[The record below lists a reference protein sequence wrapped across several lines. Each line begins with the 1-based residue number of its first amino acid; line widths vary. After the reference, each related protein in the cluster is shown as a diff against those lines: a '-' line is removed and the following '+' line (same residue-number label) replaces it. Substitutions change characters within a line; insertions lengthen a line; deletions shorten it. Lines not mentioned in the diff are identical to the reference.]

1 MNCPRGRPRYYHSR
15 QLMPRWRVC
24 DLLRI
29 GETAQA
35 PFQFGARFFAAPRF
49 TPFLKNRRLISNDI
63 AMTTSITYDDKTV
76 RRFMAASIFWGLVG
90 MLVGV
95 LAATQLSWWQ
105 MNGKFLEA
113 ITFGLFKEEGLSLIT
128 FGRIRP
134 LHTNAVI
141 FAFVGNMVFAGVY
154 YSTQRLCKCRTA
166 SKFLSNLHFWGWQ
179 LIIVGAAI
187 TLPAGL
193 TRGKEYAELIWPLNI
208 GVVVIWVTFG
218 INFFWTLAKRNE
230 RSLYVSLW
238 FYIATII
245 TIAMLYVVNHLSIP
259 TSWTHSYPIFGG
271 VQDALVQ
278 WWYGHNA
285 VAFFLTTPILG
296 IMYYFIPKAAERP
309 VYSYRLSIIHFWA
322 LVFIYIWAGPH
333 HLLNTSLPAWI
344 QSLGM
349 LFSIMLWAPS
359 WAGMLNG
366 LLTLRGA
373 WDKLRTDPVIKFFAV
388 AVTFYGMATFEGP
401 LLSIRAVNSLSHYTD
416 WTVGHVHSGA
426 LGWNGFMAAGMFYWL
441 APRLWKSKLWSTSLA
456 NMHFWI
462 GLVGILLYVASMWV
476 AGIMQ
481 GLMLSETNPGGATL
495 KYEFV
500 ETLRQINVL
509 YILRSFGGTLYL
521 LGFILCAFNIFMTA
535 RKGKAEEETVE
546 VNVLEKSKK
555 DNFEIGR
562 ALRQDPVT
570 HTILAIIF
578 MVLWFLLPPHAD
590 KAALIVTIVLL
601 AKAWSAFRRD
611 TKSWSDYFDRLLE
624 NYIPFT
630 ILIFIGV
637 AIGGLVQIIPSL
649 IVNKAA
655 NTEERLQ
662 VPYTPLELAG
672 RDIYVAEGCY
682 NCHSQMIR
690 TLVPDVLR
698 YGPTEEQG
706 YSRLG
711 ESIYDH
717 PHQWGSKRTGPDL
730 AREGGSFV
738 EGSDLVRSGR
748 RSNLWH
754 LKHFWDPRE
763 ISPGSNMPPYQ
774 FLFENKAD
782 LKSLPKRIAAQ
793 SKIGVPWPAMDK
805 HTIEQSARD
814 QAMAI
819 SKELVEAGAYIPS
832 QPELKDQLLARYLSE
847 TQVVAL
853 IAYMQKVGAY
863 EEVETQQKPSAVN
876 PDSHLK
882 PKQ

>member
-1 MNCPRGRPRYYHSR
+1 
-15 QLMPRWRVC
+15 
-24 DLLRI
+24 
-29 GETAQA
+29 
-35 PFQFGARFFAAPRF
+35 
-49 TPFLKNRRLISNDI
+49 
-63 AMTTSITYDDKTV
+63 MTTTITYDDKTV
-76 RRFMAASIFWGLVG
+76 RRFMNASIFWGIVG

-105 MNGKFLEA
+105 MNGKFLET
-113 ITFGLFKEEGLSLIT
+113 ITFGLFKGEGLAYIT

-166 SKFLSNLHFWGWQ
+166 SDLLSKIHFWGWQ

-193 TRGKEYAELIWPLNI
+193 TRSKEYAELIWPLNI
-208 GVVVIWVTFG
+208 AVVVIWIVFG
-218 INFFWTLAKRNE
+218 ANFFWTLAKRNE
-230 RSLYVSLW
+230 KSLYVSLW

-245 TIAMLYVVNHLSIP
+245 TIALLYVVNHLSIP
-259 TSWTHSYPIFGG
+259 TSLTHSYPIFGG

-296 IMYYFIPKAAERP
+296 IMYYFIPKAANRP

-333 HLLNTSLPAWI
+333 HLLNTALPKWL
-344 QSLGM
+344 QMLGM
-349 LFSIMLWAPS
+349 LFSLMLWAPS

-441 APRLWKSKLWSTSLA
+441 APRLWKTKLWSTSLA
-456 NMHFWI
+456 NMHFWT
-462 GLVGILLYVASMWV
+462 GLVGILLYVSSMWV

-481 GLMLSETNPGGATL
+481 GLMLAETNPGGATL

-500 ETLRQINVL
+500 ETLRQINIL
-509 YILRSFGGTLYL
+509 YILRSFGGFLFL
-521 LGFILCAFNIFMTA
+521 LGFISCAVNIFMTA
-535 RKGKAEEETVE
+535 RSGKATDDTVE
-546 VNVLEKSKK
+546 VNVLPKETK
-555 DNFEIGR
+555 DNLRIGV
-562 ALRQDPVT
+562 ALRQDPVLYAVSG
-570 HTILAIIF
+570 IAF
-578 MVLWFLLPPHAD
+578 MILWFLLPPHAD
-590 KAALIVTIVLL
+590 KAAFTIMIILFTKGFLV
-601 AKAWSAFRRD
+601 FRKES
-611 TKSWSDYFDRLLE
+611 KSWSDYFDSLLE
-624 NYIPFT
+624 NYLPFT
-630 ILIFIGV
+630 ILIFFAV
-637 AIGGLVQIIPSL
+637 AIGGGVQIIPSL
-649 IVNKAA
+649 LVNKAT
-655 NTEERLQ
+655 NMEDRIQ

-672 RDIYVAEGCY
+672 RDIFVAEGCY

-706 YSRLG
+706 YSRMG
-711 ESIYDH
+711 ESLYDH

-730 AREGGSFV
+730 AREGGALV
-738 EGSDLVRSGR
+738 EGSEVMRSGKR
-748 RSNLWH
+748 DNLWH
-754 LKHFWDPRE
+754 FNHFWDPRQT
-763 ISPGSNMPPYQ
+763 SPGSNMPPYP
-774 FLFENKAD
+774 FLFSTQAD
-782 LKSLPKRIAAQ
+782 LKSLPKRIAVQ
-793 SKIGVPWPAMDK
+793 TMLGVPWPAMTKDA
-805 HTIEQSARD
+805 IEQSARD
-814 QAMAI
+814 QAMEI
-819 SKELVEAGAYIPS
+819 SAALVKAGAFLPD
-832 QPELKDQLLARYLSE
+832 EATLSE
-847 TQVVAL
+847 EQLMRRLADTEVVAL
-853 IAYMQKVGAY
+853 IAYMQKIGTY
-863 EEVETQQKPSAVN
+863 ESTSTDPKEKIHDADSLRRAAKGEDKLPIPDTTSAR
-876 PDSHLK
+876 
-882 PKQ
+882 